1 MRWVPSGANPARTPA
16 PSSHMLPRPAT
27 HIRQR
32 PQEGRKDRT
41 TWSPSARSCTSGP
54 TSVTT
59 PAPSCPPR
67 TGAHGSGM
75 SPVSRWS
82 SLWQMPDE
90 VSLTV
95 TSRRFGGSSSISS
108 TLQPECVPGSHS
120 SAPTVFIDRLLRYW
134 GAVARASGWEGRK
147 HNSAQGYRVP
157 AHVSHLLPSLT
168 RRVVCDSPEPLEVRA
183 SLHLVCGAPHLRR
196 HRSRPGTSGRR
207 TMALDDATTAL
218 LTQLAESGTKP
229 LHEMTP
235 QEARGLTAAL
245 GEMYGPGPDMH
256 RAEDATAPAPDGH
269 PIPLRVLVPTPSP
282 RGVLVY
288 YHGGGWVIGALP
300 EFETLG
306 RTLAERTGCAVVLVD
321 YRMAP
326 EHPYPAAADDAWAA
340 LQWVGE
346 HVEEI
351 AGGPVPLLVGG
362 DSAGGNLTAIVAQ
375 KARDAGGPAL
385 AMQLLAYPVTD
396 CDLDNETY
404 SDPANQLMLSRE
416 SMVWFWD
423 LYAPEH
429 ALRQNPDACPS
440 KAAYLSGLPPAVV
453 LLAEHDVLRQEGQEY
468 ADALERAGVPVQSR
482 VFDGQMHGFFTMVN
496 VLPGSAAGIAWATDA
511 IDHQLTAQPA

>member
-1 MRWVPSGANPARTPA
+1 
-16 PSSHMLPRPAT
+16 
-27 HIRQR
+27 
-32 PQEGRKDRT
+32 
-41 TWSPSARSCTSGP
+41 
-54 TSVTT
+54 
-59 PAPSCPPR
+59 
-67 TGAHGSGM
+67 
-75 SPVSRWS
+75 
-82 SLWQMPDE
+82 
-90 VSLTV
+90 
-95 TSRRFGGSSSISS
+95 
-108 TLQPECVPGSHS
+108 
-120 SAPTVFIDRLLRYW
+120 
-134 GAVARASGWEGRK
+134 
-147 HNSAQGYRVP
+147 
-157 AHVSHLLPSLT
+157 
-168 RRVVCDSPEPLEVRA
+168 
-183 SLHLVCGAPHLRR
+183 
-196 HRSRPGTSGRR
+196 
-207 TMALDDATTAL
+207 MALDDATTAL

-245 GEMYGPGPDMH
+245 GEMYGPGPEMH
-256 RAEDATAPAPDGH
+256 RAEDATAPAPDGYA
-269 PIPLRVLVPTPSP
+269 IPLRVLVPTPSP

-300 EFETLG
+300 EFDTLG

-340 LQWVGE
+340 LQWVAGNLE
-346 HVEEI
+346 RI

-385 AMQLLAYPVTD
+385 AMQLLVYPVTD
-396 CDLDNETY
+396 CDLDNKTY

-440 KAAYLSGLPPAVV
+440 KAADLSGLPPAVV

-511 IDHQLTAQPA
+511 IDRQLTAQPA